1 MFSINQDKQK
11 LKIIQSILLQA
22 SIESNEVQ
30 LTQSLVTSTKSRK
43 DEKTVILVIDFANV
57 EKIGVMS
64 LEFFFEVKSV
74 GYYTLTK
81 VTYKTTNAE
90 LRTKRDISFPF
101 RFSYHCSPRTIF
113 TNGNIELTITDMQV
127 QVDSKE
133 VPTSFSDA
141 YDCVGFT
148 SIPIWTGIFV
158 TLILGLIMV
167 WALTMIMDI
176 RTMDRFDDPKGK
188 TITISSAD

>member
-1 MFSINQDKQK
+1 M
-11 LKIIQSILLQA
+11 LQA
-22 SIESNEVQ
+22 SEESEEVQ
-30 LTQSLVTSTKSRK
+30 LGQSEVTTASVRK
-43 DEKTVILVIDFANV
+43 EEKTVILIINFANV
-57 EKIGVMS
+57 EKIGSMT
-64 LEFFFEVKSV
+64 LEFFFQIKSV

-81 VTYKTTNAE
+81 VTYKTPNVE

-101 RFSYHCSPRTIF
+101 KFSYHCSPRTVF
-113 TNGNIELTITDMQV
+113 ANGTTYLSITEMQV
-127 QVDSKE
+127 QIDPKNA
-133 VPTSFSDA
+133 TFSEA

-158 TLILGLIMV
+158 TAILGLIMV

-188 TITISSAD
+188 TITISSAE